1 MIKPANRNRLR
12 AAIHAAGLLYAFGL
26 AALLIANHFL
36 RQASPFVA
44 LASTFNLYLFMAALP
59 LAAGLLLLRTRT
71 ALATLALLAALFLA
85 ANPVLPPVAA
95 LLPAKT
101 SGATVT
107 TMTFN
112 LGWTLT
118 PPQPLAQTIAASQA
132 DIVAVQEMT
141 ADSAAV
147 LGSELAALY
156 PYQILEPSVGTT
168 GLLSKLPILS
178 YQWLSSPGGRPFLHA
193 VVDRQGVEFHV
204 FAIHLLTPGILWWPS
219 LHLPRGLVETS
230 LEREVAT
237 LRQQVAA
244 VTEPVIVLGDF
255 NMSDQSR
262 AYLALTTSLQDSFRE
277 AGIGMGRTFPNNLRL
292 GRVRIP
298 GPLVRIDYVFHSPHL
313 RATSATVNCI
323 DGQSD
328 HCALVVVLGVITE
341 QQESV
346 RE

>member
-1 MIKPANRNRLR
+1 MIKPANRNRLHTT
-12 AAIHAAGLLYAFGL
+12 IHAAGLLYAFGL

-71 ALATLALLAALFLA
+71 ALATLALLAALFLW

-193 VVDRQGVEFHV
+193 VVDGK
-204 FAIHLLTPGILWWPS
+204 ALS
-219 LHLPRGLVETS
+219 STS
-230 LEREVAT
+230 LPSTSSR
-237 LRQQVAA
+237 
-244 VTEPVIVLGDF
+244 
-255 NMSDQSR
+255 R
-262 AYLALTTSLQDSFRE
+262 AYSGGRRSTCPAALSRPALS
-277 AGIGMGRTFPNNLRL
+277 GKWRL
-292 GRVRIP
+292 CGNRWPRS
-298 GPLVRIDYVFHSPHL
+298 RS
-313 RATSATVNCI
+313 R
-323 DGQSD
+323 
-328 HCALVVVLGVITE
+328 
-341 QQESV
+341 
-346 RE
+346 